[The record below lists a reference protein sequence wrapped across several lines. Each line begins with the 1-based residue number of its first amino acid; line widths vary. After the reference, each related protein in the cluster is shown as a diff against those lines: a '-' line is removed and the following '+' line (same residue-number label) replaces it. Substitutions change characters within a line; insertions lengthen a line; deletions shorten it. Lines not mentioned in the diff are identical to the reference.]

1 MSFYPVVFGGY
12 QKCSDKFISKQ
23 RSNEDITF
31 DVLNEGTIKPDMVGM
46 WRTRLQGS
54 VLFTSRKLG
63 RECWMESRLFM
74 LFSNGKRPLR
84 CLWQATK
91 STKSNA
97 VNHAED
103 IRRQKKQPPYN
114 WLGPGLDHGMLE
126 VKSIKRENIQTLNKA
141 CWSPESTSQWSGL
154 AKMVS
159 HDYWFRGVSPDSP
172 GFDRENHL
180 NLDSNQFFFKWTW
193 LVGQIE
199 AQIDGKGRTY
209 LHPSSF
215 RVGRILQ
222 IHTKLS
228 EFLFKK
234 IKLGYVIYIQIYIYI
249 YTCIIIDI
257 YIYIYQKSS
266 EYVPFKLI
274 DFPKPWLVE
283 PRHTRDTRGPTLAGW
298 SRGVQGQGVPFYTW
312 VICHTAIENG
322 SFIIGTV
329 NGIRC

>member
-249 YTCIIIDI
+249 H
-257 YIYIYQKSS
+257 
-266 EYVPFKLI
+266 V
-274 DFPKPWLVE
+274 
-283 PRHTRDTRGPTLAGW
+283 
-298 SRGVQGQGVPFYTW
+298 
-312 VICHTAIENG
+312 
-322 SFIIGTV
+322 
-329 NGIRC
+329 